1 MKKILLFGFDALP
14 EILTVAGLAKQY
26 GGEAV
31 PVSRESCGLTLGK
44 LAQGETG
51 TAGLAPGG
59 KMLVFCGMEREL
71 DQLLGALR
79 TAGIMCLKA
88 VLTPAN
94 RDWTPGRLYRELER
108 EHRTMGGR

>member
-14 EILTVAGLAKQY
+14 EILAVAGLAKQY

-31 PVSRESCGLTLGK
+31 PVSRENC
-44 LAQGETG
+44 

-71 DQLLGALR
+71 DQMLGALR
-79 TAGIMCLKA
+79 AAGIVCLKA

-94 RDWTPGRLYRELER
+94 RDWTPGRLYRELEW
-108 EHRTMGGR
+108 EHRAMGGR

>member
-1 MKKILLFGFDALP
+1 MPCRKFWRWRALQSS
-14 EILTVAGLAKQY
+14 TAG
-26 GGEAV
+26 
-31 PVSRESCGLTLGK
+31 RRGK

-71 DQLLGALR
+71 DQMLGALR
-79 TAGIMCLKA
+79 AAGIVCLKA

-94 RDWTPGRLYRELER
+94 RDWTPGRLYRELEW
-108 EHRTMGGR
+108 EHRAMGGR

>member
-14 EILTVAGLAKQY
+14 EILAVAGLAKQY

-31 PVSRESCGLTLGK
+31 PVSRENCGLTLGK

-71 DQLLGALR
+71 DQMLGALR
-79 TAGIMCLKA
+79 AAGIVCLKA

-94 RDWTPGRLYRELER
+94 RYWSPGRLYRELEW
-108 EHRTMGGR
+108 EHRAMGGR